1 MMSCSGLAGSPCFGR
16 TRWTTPLTSSCPVP
30 RCWTLAARE
39 SWVHGQVRWVRR
51 GDCTAGS
58 LFTGSKMCIS
68 VMGHSNGNGWSSL
81 VSLVKCAC
89 VDSPM
94 WKANLDSLGDWS
106 AQWCKEYLKAT
117 SAKGLLTV
125 GTSAWKEFGWRV
137 WKRGSQPEWCLR
149 HCLPGWHQASYW
161 YLTQLDLLQIEWKV
175 LCHFTLVTVPCWQ

>member
-30 RCWTLAARE
+30 RCWTLAACE
-39 SWVHGQVRWVRR
+39 SWVHGQVRRVRR

-89 VDSPM
+89 VASPM